1 MAAESLQQDDLS
13 NYQYEPFI
21 HFAMILKEKNI
32 YEVELSRILDLHKKD
47 LLKWNFLS
55 CRCMSIVSAIFC
67 RLI

>member
-47 LLKWNFLS
+47 L
-55 CRCMSIVSAIFC
+55 
-67 RLI
+67 